1 MNKTAIKNFAIWAR
15 NKLRADIILKA
26 GLLGITDK
34 EIANPLP
41 QSTNDLQIFDI
52 GTSQPVR
59 LEGKSAIDQR
69 KSLVAAIRAK
79 KLKHAEAFDAVIEEV
94 AYTWFNRLI
103 AVRFM
108 EVNDYLPG
116 RVRVL
121 SSENLAKAEPD
132 FVTNP
137 FDTDLDFT
145 EEEINLIDNLKDNNK
160 SDELF
165 QFLFIKQC
173 NKLNEILPEL
183 FEKTNDYTELLLN
196 VSFTDKDGV
205 VYHLV
210 HDISEDDFNIE
221 KEGQVEI
228 IGWLYQYYN
237 TEPKDKVFGRP
248 KGQKIRKEDV
258 PAATQLF
265 TPDWIVRYM
274 VENSLGRIA
283 IHNLKYGDWND
294 TEKQKID
301 TFKSKWKY
309 YLEEAEQSP
318 EIVDRFRMEESHK
331 YNKGDV
337 PPYVDSTFL
346 DPCMGSGHILVYA
359 FDVFMDIYTAQGF
372 TERDA
377 AQRIVEKNLYGLELD
392 DRAAQ
397 LAYFAVMMK
406 ARSYDRRFL
415 TRGIRPNLCSIQ
427 ESNSLNT
434 DYLELF
440 GDLKPTAQKLVD
452 EYFDAKEYGSIL
464 NLRITADEIAQLEC
478 KYAEIDKTIYDNIFD
493 TIRQVGLR
501 TVFAPLIR
509 QAKIMVKKYN
519 VVCTNPPY
527 MGGSGMSA
535 KLSAFVKKYHP
546 DSKADLFAVF
556 MEKCSDYTAQSC
568 YTAMITMHSWMFL
581 SSFEKLRQKLLLQTT
596 VNMAHLG
603 ARAFDQIVGEVVQVT
618 TYVNR
623 KDYIKNYLTTY
634 KRLIEQNTEN
644 AKREAFLTDKFDFN
658 ANSDNF
664 SKIPGSPIAYWVS
677 NKLLDAFSSK
687 TIGDVAKPRQGLAT
701 GDNNRFL
708 RLWHEVDINKFN
720 ANCISMADAIESNK
734 KWFPCNKGGSFRK
747 WYGNNDYVVNWEN
760 DGFEIR
766 NFKDEKGK
774 LRSRPQNM
782 DYYFKEGMT
791 WSTISSSSLSM
802 RYSPK
807 GFMFE
812 TKGSVCF
819 ANDSS
824 NLKYLLAMMNT
835 PIVAE
840 VLLALSPT
848 LDFHEGPLA
857 KVPALIDTS
866 VKEDVSILSEEN
878 IALSKQDWDS
888 FETSWDFKR
897 YPLIKYSYRTD
908 NRMIDLKTGKPI
920 QTSLE
925 WSYDMWKSGTENRF
939 NQLKANEEELN
950 RIFIDIYGLQDELTP
965 DVADKDITVHR
976 VFDSKDDVPESMK
989 GSNYIRTKRDE
1000 VISLISYAVGC
1011 MFGRYSLDKEG
1022 LIFAGGNFNDTFIED
1037 ALYPS
1042 DTLYPSD
1049 NLFPKEPEYSKL
1061 KTDDGEIDLS
1071 FYPDYDNC
1079 IPITDTKYF
1088 DDDIVGRFEEFIKA
1102 VYGSNTLEQNLDF
1115 IAKALGTKGNTSRD
1129 IIRNYFLN
1137 DFFKDHCKIYQK
1149 RPIYWLFDS
1158 GKQNGFKALCY
1169 MHRWNADTIGNMR
1182 VEYLHRIQRTY
1193 EKEIEREQ
1201 DTIDN
1206 TTNNRDKAAA
1216 IKRKEKL
1223 LKQLKE
1229 AKDYDAKVAHLAL
1242 SRPDIDLDDGVKVN
1256 YEKVQ
1261 TAQDGRKLQ
1270 ILAKL

>member
-41 QSTNDLQIFDI
+41 QSTDDLQIFDI

-59 LEGKSAIDQR
+59 LEGKTAIDQR

-79 KLKHAEAFDAVIEEV
+79 KLKHAEAFDTVIEEV

-108 EVNDYLPG
+108 EVNDYLPS

-121 SSENLAKAEPD
+121 SSENSAKAEPD
-132 FVTNP
+132 FITNP

-145 EEEINLIDNLKDNNK
+145 EDEINLIDNLKDNNK

-210 HDISEDDFNIE
+210 HDIDEDDFNVE
-221 KEGQVEI
+221 KQGQVEI

-248 KGQKIRKEDV
+248 SGQKIRKEDV

-283 IHNLKYGDWND
+283 IHNLKYGDWDD
-294 TEKQKID
+294 TEKAKID

-309 YLEEAEQSP
+309 YLEEAEQSQ
-318 EIVDRFRMEESHK
+318 EIIDRFRMEESHK

-337 PPYVDSTFL
+337 PPYVNSTFL

-359 FDVFMDIYTAQGF
+359 FDVFMGIYTAQGF

-377 AQRIVEKNLYGLELD
+377 AQRIVEKNLYGLEID
-392 DRAAQ
+392 DRATQ

-406 ARSYDRRFL
+406 ARSYDRRFF

-440 GDLKPTAQKLVD
+440 GDLKPTAQKLAN
-452 EYFDAKEYGSIL
+452 EFIDAKEYGSIL
-464 NLRITADEIAQLEC
+464 NLKITAEEIAQLEN
-478 KYAEIDKTIYDNIFD
+478 KYAEIDATIYDNIFD

-501 TVFAPLIR
+501 TAFLPLIR
-509 QAKIMVKKYN
+509 QAKILVQKFD

-527 MGGSGMSA
+527 MGSGGMNA
-535 KLSAFVKKYHP
+535 KLSDFVKKLYP
-546 DSKADLFAVF
+546 NSKSDLSTVL
-556 MEKCSDYTAQSC
+556 MEKCIFLCKTHGYI
-568 YTAMITMHSWMFL
+568 AMINIPVWMFL
-581 SSFEKLRQKLLLQTT
+581 SAYRNLRKDLICNYSIVSMVHPGRGVFGSDFGTTSFVIKNAYINNYFGTYQRLFSVQ
-596 VNMAHLG
+596 
-603 ARAFDQIVGEVVQVT
+603 GEVKSNDV
-618 TYVNR
+618 
-623 KDYIKNYLTTY
+623 
-634 KRLIEQNTEN
+634 
-644 AKREAFLTDKFDFN
+644 REKTFLDGIGLYH
-658 ANSDNF
+658 ANQINF
-664 SKIPGSPIAYWVS
+664 TKIPGAPIAYWVS
-677 NKLLDAFSSK
+677 DKFINCFCNKS
-687 TIGDVAKPRQGLAT
+687 IGDYAQARLGMAT
-701 GDNNRFL
+701 ANNEEFL
-708 RLWHEVDINKFN
+708 RLWYEVKIKSIGFKFTN
-720 ANCISMADAIESNK
+720 RITAQNSGK
-734 KWFPCNKGGSFRK
+734 RWFPYNKGGEYRK
-747 WYGNNDYVVNWEN
+747 WFGNRDYVVNWEN
-760 DGFEIR
+760 DGAKIR
-766 NFKDEKGK
+766 NFKDEKTGRI
-774 LRSRPQNM
+774 RSHNYNL
-782 DYYFKEGMT
+782 DYIFQSGIT
-791 WSTISSSSLSM
+791 WTFLSSSKFSSRWFEQGFLCDAVGCGLYVDDNSSLLLYIQALLS
-802 RYSPK
+802 
-807 GFMFE
+807 
-812 TKGSVCF
+812 TKITSYTL
-819 ANDSS
+819 N
-824 NLKYLLAMMNT
+824 
-835 PIVAE
+835 
-840 VLLALSPT
+840 VLNPSISYQPGNIASI
-848 LDFHEGPLA
+848 PLCI
-857 KVPALIDTS
+857 KDDVLTT
-866 VKEDVSILSEEN
+866 VKELANSSIDEAKN
-878 IALSKQDWDS
+878 DWDS
-888 FETSWDFKR
+888 FETSWDFDVHPFVRLCQKSR
-897 YPLIKYSYRTD
+897 E
-908 NRMIDLKTGKPI
+908 
-920 QTSLE
+920 QTNE
-925 WSYDMWKSGTENRF
+925 ETWSSRIEDAFFWWNNECETRF

-965 DVADKDITVHR
+965 EVEDKDVTVR
-976 VFDSKDDVPESMK
+976 KADLQ
-989 GSNYIRTKRDE
+989 RDMRSF
-1000 VISLISYAVGC
+1000 VSYAVGC
-1011 MFGRYSLDKEG
+1011 MFGRYSLDRQG
-1022 LIFAGGNFNDTFIED
+1022 LVFAGGNFDDVYMADGLFPSNI
-1037 ALYPS
+1037 LYPS
-1042 DTLYPSD
+1042 N
-1049 NLFPKEPEYSKL
+1049 NLTPKEPEYTGL
-1061 KTDDGEIDLS
+1061 KNEEGVTQLS
-1071 FYPDYDNC
+1071 YRPDYDNC
-1079 IPITDTKYF
+1079 IPITDTAYF
-1088 DDDIVGRFEEFIKA
+1088 DDDIVGRFVEFVK
-1102 VYGSNTLEQNLDF
+1102 VVFGEDTLEANLEF
-1115 IAKALGTKGNTSRD
+1115 IAKALGNKGNTSRD

-1158 GKQNGFKALCY
+1158 GKQNGFKALVY

-1206 TTNNRDKAAA
+1206 TTNNRDRAAA
-1216 IKRKEKL
+1216 AKRKEKL

-1261 TAQDGRKLQ
+1261 TAQDGKKLQ
-1270 ILAKL
+1270 ILAKI

>member
-1 MNKTAIKNFAIWAR
+1 
-15 NKLRADIILKA
+15 
-26 GLLGITDK
+26 
-34 EIANPLP
+34 
-41 QSTNDLQIFDI
+41 
-52 GTSQPVR
+52 
-59 LEGKSAIDQR
+59 
-69 KSLVAAIRAK
+69 
-79 KLKHAEAFDAVIEEV
+79 
-94 AYTWFNRLI
+94 
-103 AVRFM
+103 M
-108 EVNDYLPG
+108 EVNDYLPS

-121 SSENLAKAEPD
+121 SSENPAKAEPD

-145 EEEINLIDNLKDNNK
+145 EDEINLIDDLKDNNK

-183 FEKTNDYTELLLN
+183 FEETNDYTELLLN

-210 HDISEDDFNIE
+210 HDISENDFNIE
-221 KEGQVEI
+221 KQGQVEI

-283 IHNLKYGDWND
+283 IHNLKYGDWLES
-294 TEKQKID
+294 EKKKID
-301 TFKSKWKY
+301 IFKSKWKY

-318 EIVDRFRMEESHK
+318 EIVERFRLEENHK

-359 FDVFMDIYTAQGF
+359 FDVFMDIYTSQGY

-406 ARSYDRRFL
+406 ARSYDRRFF

-452 EYFDAKEYGSIL
+452 EFIDAKEYGSIL
-464 NLRITADEIAQLEC
+464 NLRITADEIAQLES
-478 KYAEIDKTIYDNIFD
+478 KYTGIDNTIYDNIFD

-501 TVFAPLIR
+501 TTFVPLIR
-509 QAKIMVKKYN
+509 QTKIIVKKYE

-527 MGGSGMSA
+527 MGGGMDA
-535 KLSAFVKKYHP
+535 KLDSYLKIHYP
-546 DSKADLFAVF
+546 DSKMDLFAVF
-556 MEKCSDYTAQSC
+556 IEKCTDFAKKDSYI
-568 YTAMITMHSWMFL
+568 AMITMHSWLFL
-581 SSFEKLRQKLLLQTT
+581 SGFEKLRKKLLCQTT
-596 VNMAHLG
+596 INMAHLG
-603 ARAFDQIVGEVVQVT
+603 ARAFDQIGGEVVQT
-618 TYVNR
+618 TAFVNK
-623 KDYIKNYLTTY
+623 KDYINDYLSVF
-634 KRLIEQNTEN
+634 KRLISLNNEN
-644 AKREAFLTDKFDFN
+644 AKRTAFLTTDYDFV
-658 ANSDNF
+658 AKRDSF
-664 SKIPGSPIAYWVS
+664 SKLPNSPIAYWLSENVLKCY
-677 NKLLDAFSSK
+677 NNHLIFDY
-687 TIGDVAKPRQGLAT
+687 AKPCKGIDT
-701 GDNNRFL
+701 GDNSLFL
-708 RLWHEVDINKFN
+708 RYWFEINHNDLYIPNHEAFVD
-720 ANCISMADAIESNK
+720 EYLYEY
-734 KWFPCNKGGSFRK
+734 KWFPYNKGGEYRK
-747 WYGNNDYVVNWEN
+747 WYGNNEYVLFWEN
-760 DGFEIR
+760 NGTKIKQFKKSNLR
-766 NFKDEKGK
+766 NKDRYFTKGI
-774 LRSRPQNM
+774 
-782 DYYFKEGMT
+782 T
-791 WSTISSSSLSM
+791 WSTVTTNRCSF
-802 RYSPK
+802 RAFPQ
-807 GFMFE
+807 GFLFDNGGSCLFATYRIQYIQGFLNSKVS
-812 TKGSVCF
+812 TK
-819 ANDSS
+819 
-824 NLKYLLAMMNT
+824 LL
-835 PIVAE
+835 E
-840 VLLALSPT
+840 VQPT
-848 LDFHEGPLA
+848 LNTQPGTIGNLPL
-857 KVPALIDTS
+857 LISENNDT
-866 VKEDVSILSEEN
+866 VLEIERLVQEN
-878 IALSKQDWDS
+878 VVLSKNDWDS
-888 FETSWDFKR
+888 FETSWDFEEHPFVRWSKGLWDVTSIAASMDYFYGSHPEVR
-897 YPLIKYSYRTD
+897 CPLELCF
-908 NRMIDLKTGKPI
+908 MLWQGKCN
-920 QTSLE
+920 
-925 WSYDMWKSGTENRF
+925 DRF
-939 NQLKANEEELN
+939 NKLKANEEELN

-965 DVADKDITVHR
+965 EIEDKDVTVR
-976 VFDSKDDVPESMK
+976 KADLQ
-989 GSNYIRTKRDE
+989 RDMRSF
-1000 VISLISYAVGC
+1000 VSYAVGC
-1011 MFGRYSLDKEG
+1011 MFGRYSIYKEG
-1022 LIFAGGNFNDTFIED
+1022 LLFAGEKYSLEAFVEKLNQREGTVSAEEINRAYKNEGIIVKEMF
-1037 ALYPS
+1037 
-1042 DTLYPSD
+1042 
-1049 NLFPKEPEYSKL
+1049 FP
-1061 KTDDGEIDLS
+1061 DD
-1071 FYPDYDNC
+1071 DNC
-1079 IPITDTKYF
+1079 IPITDTAYF
-1088 DDDIVGRFEEFIKA
+1088 EDDIVGRFCDFVKEVFGED
-1102 VYGSNTLEQNLDF
+1102 TLEDNLEF
-1115 IAKALGTKGNTSRD
+1115 VAQALGNKGNTSRD

-1158 GKQNGFKALCY
+1158 GKQNGFKALVY

-1206 TTNNRDKAAA
+1206 TTNNRDKAKAT
-1216 IKRKEKL
+1216 KRKEKL

-1261 TAQDGRKLQ
+1261 TAQDGKKLQ
-1270 ILAKL
+1270 ILAKI